1 MKILHIGGVADGEQ
15 LEIQG
20 NVMASRHSFKRI
32 GDFPADA
39 LHHHDYSRGIYGL
52 KASDAQPAETVQL
65 MVMEG
70 LPKPVE
76 IALIEARLGRKVET
90 DFPEAN

>member
-15 LEIQG
+15 LELQG
-20 NVMASRHSFKRI
+20 NVMTSRHSFKRI

-52 KASDAQPAETVQL
+52 KANATQPAETVQL

-70 LPKPVE
+70 LSKSVE
-76 IALIEARLGRKVET
+76 IAMIEARLGREVET